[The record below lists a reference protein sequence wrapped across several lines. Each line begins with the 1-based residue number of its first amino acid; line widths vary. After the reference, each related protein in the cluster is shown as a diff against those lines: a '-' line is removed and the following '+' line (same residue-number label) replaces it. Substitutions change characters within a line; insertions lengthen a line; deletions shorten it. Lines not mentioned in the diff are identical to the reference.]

1 MKTYTKFL
9 IQTFI
14 KSFFYVFLIILSLVF
29 ILNILSEIEF
39 FREIQTEPLFPLY
52 LSLLNSPSLIFE
64 MFPFIFLISSQV
76 FFINLFNDNQIQIF
90 KYSGLKNSVIVR
102 TISIL
107 SFVIGLIII
116 FIFYNFSSNFK
127 NFYLELKNKYSS
139 DDKYLAVITKNGLWI
154 KDKINGKISI
164 INASKINNEFL
175 IDTFITEFN
184 ENYEVIKNIHSEK
197 INIKERD
204 WIAYNAKIFENNVST
219 QSEQLKLKSN
229 FDYQKIQSLFS
240 NLSSLSMLELIDL
253 KKNYETLN
261 YSTTEVGLQ
270 IHKIISYP
278 FYLTLMTILSSI
290 IMFNTRN
297 FKSSTFK
304 ISVGMFAS
312 VVIYYVNNFF
322 NVMGKTEKI
331 SLIPSIW
338 LPLIILIVINST
350 LLLKINEK

>member
-1 MKTYTKFL
+1 MKTYIKFL
-9 IQTFI
+9 VQTFL
-14 KSFFYVFLIILSLVF
+14 KSFFYVFLVILSLVF

-39 FREIQTEPLFPLY
+39 FREIETESLFPLY

-90 KYSGLKNSVIVR
+90 KYSGLKNSKIVG
-102 TISIL
+102 TISVL

-116 FIFYNFSSNFK
+116 LIFYNFSSNFK

-154 KDKINGKISI
+154 KDKINGKINI

-197 INIKERD
+197 INIKDRN
-204 WIAYNAKIFENNVST
+204 WIAYNARIFENNVST
-219 QSEQLKLKSN
+219 ESEQLKLTSN
-229 FDYQKIQSLFS
+229 FNYQKIQSLFS
-240 NLSSLSMLELIDL
+240 NLSSLSILELIDL

-261 YSTTEVGLQ
+261 YSTTEVDLQ
-270 IHKIISYP
+270 IQKIISYP

-338 LPLIILIVINST
+338 IPLTILIIINST
-350 LLLKINEK
+350 LFLKINEK

>member
-9 IQTFI
+9 IQTFV

-39 FREIQTEPLFPLY
+39 FREIETEPLFPLY

-64 MFPFIFLISSQV
+64 MFPFIFLISTQV

-90 KYSGLKNSVIVR
+90 KYSGLKNSIIVR
-102 TISIL
+102 TISLL
-107 SFVIGLIII
+107 SFAIGLIII

-154 KDKINGKISI
+154 KDKMDGKINI
-164 INASKINNEFL
+164 INASKIDNEFL
-175 IDTFITEFN
+175 IDAFITEFN

-197 INIKERD
+197 IDIKQKN
-204 WIAYNAKIFENNVST
+204 WIAYNVKIFEKNVST
-219 QSEQLKLKSN
+219 DNKELNLNSN
-229 FDYQKIQSLFS
+229 FDYQKIQGLFS
-240 NLSSLSMLELIDL
+240 NLSSLSILELIDL

-261 YSTTEVGLQ
+261 YSTTEVDLQ
-270 IHKIISYP
+270 VQKIISYP
-278 FYLTLMTILSSI
+278 FYLTLMTILSTI

-331 SLIPSIW
+331 SLLPSIW
-338 LPLIILIVINST
+338 IPLIILIIINS
-350 LLLKINEK
+350 LLLFKINEK

>member
-322 NVMGKTEKI
+322 HVMGKTEKI